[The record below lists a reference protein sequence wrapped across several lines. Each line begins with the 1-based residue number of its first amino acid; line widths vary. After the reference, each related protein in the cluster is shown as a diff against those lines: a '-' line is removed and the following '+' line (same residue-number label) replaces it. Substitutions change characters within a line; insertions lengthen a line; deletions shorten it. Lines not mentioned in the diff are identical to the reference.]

1 MSRLPAKPTREPL
14 AEPLVVRRRIHGI
27 REKVF
32 AAWTRPERLIH
43 WWGSQGV
50 SCAGADIDWRVGGS
64 FRIANQYPDGSITW
78 KQGTL
83 ELIDVPFQLA
93 YSWELESKSKRSEL
107 VTVQFAERDGS
118 TEVVV
123 IHERI
128 ADKETRTRH
137 EHEWV
142 DCLDALVRYVAP
154 IRSLDHGARQDGK
167 FKTR

>member
-43 WWGSQGV
+43 WWGAQGV
-50 SCAGADIDWRVGGS
+50 SCAGVDIDWRVGGS
-64 FRIANQYPDGSITW
+64 FRIANQYPDGTVAWRKGI
-78 KQGTL
+78 L
-83 ELIDVPFQLA
+83 ELIDAPVQLA
-93 YSWELESKSKRSEL
+93 YSLELGSQSKRSEL
-107 VTVQFAERDGS
+107 VTVRFAERDGS

-123 IHERI
+123 IHEWI
-128 ADKETRTRH
+128 PDNETRARH

-154 IRSLDHGARQDGK
+154 IYSPDHGARQEVNV
-167 FKTR
+167 RAR